1 MSKLIVF
8 KICLNHPQLRLLNTL
23 MNGGIGKEKIKEK
36 IRRKISDTHKEKISD
51 IYGRSVACS
60 GQLIPD
66 SELSF
71 SSATAGACI
80 SLCVLAQT

>member
-36 IRRKISDTHKEKISD
+36 ISDTHHLEKISDTHHLKHPS
-51 IYGRSVACS
+51 
-60 GQLIPD
+60 
-66 SELSF
+66 
-71 SSATAGACI
+71 
-80 SLCVLAQT
+80 

>member
-36 IRRKISDTHKEKISD
+36 ISD
-51 IYGRSVACS
+51 IYGRSAACS
-60 GQLIPD
+60 SQLIPD

-80 SLCVLAQT
+80 SL